1 MGDRVQKLRNRP
13 VRSCVGGW
21 GGFFALLGQLGLGT
35 PRSPLGISGG
45 EDWAVTGQAL
55 ENLEDLGSSPWRWG
69 RPERGRRSYRGG
81 VRCERS

>member
-13 VRSCVGGW
+13 VRSCVGEL
-21 GGFFALLGQLGLGT
+21 GGFFELLGQLGLGT

-45 EDWAVTGQAL
+45 ADWAS

-69 RPERGRRSYRGG
+69 TT
-81 VRCERS
+81 